1 MIELG
6 LSRIARLVQSSALPW
21 KAIHVAGTNGKGSIT
36 SYLSALLTAAGV
48 RCGSFA
54 SPHLIDRWDCI
65 TINDRVVRESV
76 FRQIE
81 DRVKFRNQSL
91 GICAM
96 EFELLTAT
104 AFEIFTHENVDVG
117 IVEVGMG
124 GRLDATNILND
135 SNVLV
140 SIIAKIGYDHQAILG
155 NTIEKIAREKAG
167 IMKPGVPCVVDGT
180 NDPAVRSVLEGVAR
194 ETQTPLAFTQPESVT
209 QKFPELGE
217 IFKRLNVE
225 LHQQANI
232 ACAVTAL
239 GKRNVLPPALPLPS
253 LFQHIPKTPR
263 AGRLHEVPLK
273 PLITRSQRVLL
284 DGAHNPQSAHV
295 LCSYVDRNIRK
306 QPCSSRNAHGSTHN
320 VTWVIAASQ
329 GKDTQELFSCM
340 LKPGDNVAVVEFGP
354 VDGMPWVRSV
364 ESAELLSVVRSGR
377 GSMPNIARSEGFG
390 GDIVS
395 ALTWADEISKSS
407 TGGGRSGES
416 GPMVVAGSLYLVSDV
431 LRLLREANNNNVDVL
446 ETS

>member
-6 LSRIARLVQSSALPW
+6 LSRIARLVQSSPLPW
-21 KAIHVAGTNGKGSIT
+21 RAIHIAGTNGKGSIT

-81 DRVKFRNQSL
+81 DKVKFRNQSL
-91 GICAM
+91 GICAT

-124 GRLDATNILND
+124 GRLDATNVLSD

-140 SIIAKIGYDHQAILG
+140 SVIAKIGYDHQAILG
-155 NTIEKIAREKAG
+155 DTIEKIAREKAG

-180 NDPAVRSVLEGVAR
+180 NDPAVRTVLEQVAR
-194 ETQTPLAFTQPESVT
+194 ETQTPLAFTHPESVT
-209 QKFPELGE
+209 QEFPELGT
-217 IFKRLNVE
+217 IFERLNVE

-239 GKRNVLPPALPLPS
+239 RQKNVLPSPFQPLPS

-263 AGRLHEVPLK
+263 AGRLHEISLK
-273 PLITRSQRVLL
+273 PLIARNQPVLL

-295 LCSYVDRNIRK
+295 LCSYVDRNLRK
-306 QPCSSRNAHGSTHN
+306 QPHSSGNVHGSNNDN

-329 GKDTQELFSCM
+329 GKNTQELFSCM

-364 ESAELLSVVRSGR
+364 QSAELLSAVRSGSD
-377 GSMPNIARSEGFG
+377 GMPNIARSEAFG

-407 TGGGRSGES
+407 GGES

-431 LRLLREANNNNVDVL
+431 LRLLREANGNNIDVL